1 MLWLQFFIASA
12 FIVVSG
18 FKIAKYGDVIAE
30 KTGLGKAWVGLILM
44 ASITS
49 LPELITGI
57 SSVTMVGVP
66 DIALGDI
73 MGSCVYNLAILAVM
87 DFFNKDVPIFKR
99 AYKGHF
105 LSSGFA
111 VVLIAVPVISIMFQG
126 YMPAIGHVGLYTP
139 VIIVLYLVGLKS
151 VYSAEKAAISEY
163 VDTTVEALD
172 YEDITLKRAVVHYVI
187 NAAVI
192 VAAATWLPFIAEGLA
207 ETTGLGSTFMGTV
220 FVAMTTSLPE
230 VAVSIAAVRLGAQDM
245 AIANM
250 LGSNMFNIVILAV
263 DDIFYTAGPLF
274 SSVGE
279 SHALTGVMAMVMT
292 AVVVIGLAFPKDRKV
307 FLRLGWETAS
317 LIALWGFTIYML
329 FATKGA
335 VS

>member
-1 MLWLQFFIASA
+1 MILWLQFFIASA
-12 FIVVSG
+12 FIVASG

-57 SSVTMVGVP
+57 SSVTMVGAP

-73 MGSCVYNLAILAVM
+73 MGSCVYNLVILAVM
-87 DFFNKDVPIFKR
+87 DALNKDVPIFKR

-126 YMPAIGHVGLYTP
+126 YMPSIGHVGLYTP
-139 VIIVLYLVGLKS
+139 IIIVLYLVGLKT
-151 VYSAEKAAISEY
+151 VYNSEKAAISEY
-163 VDTTVEALD
+163 VDTTVEALE
-172 YEDITLKRAVVHYVI
+172 YEGISLKSAIVHYVI
-187 NAAVI
+187 NAVVI
-192 VAAATWLPFIAEGLA
+192 VLAATWLPFIADGLA
-207 ETTGLGSTFMGTV
+207 ETTGLGGSFVGTV

-230 VAVSIAAVRLGAQDM
+230 VAVSIAAVRLGAHDM

-250 LGSNMFNIVILAV
+250 LGSNMFNVVILAV

-274 SSVGE
+274 ADVSE
-279 SHALTGVMAMVMT
+279 SHALTGLMAIVMT
-292 AVVVIGLAFPKDRKV
+292 AVVVIGLAYPKDKKV
-307 FLRLGWETAS
+307 FGRLGWDTAS
-317 LIALWGFTIYML
+317 LLGLWGLTIYML
-329 FATKGA
+329 YATSGA
-335 VS
+335 

>member
-1 MLWLQFFIASA
+1 MLWLQFFIVSV

-87 DFFNKDVPIFKR
+87 DVFNQDVPIFKR

-111 VVLIAVPVISIMFQG
+111 VVLIAVPVISILFKG
-126 YMPAIGHVGLYTP
+126 HMPAIGHVGLYTP
-139 VIIVLYLVGLKS
+139 VIIILYLVGLKS
-151 VYSAEKAAISEY
+151 VYSAEKVAISEY
-163 VDTTVEALD
+163 VDSTVEALD
-172 YEDITLKRAVVHYVI
+172 YEHITLKKALVHYVI
-187 NAAVI
+187 NAAII

-207 ETTGLGSTFMGTV
+207 GSTGLGNTFMGTV

-250 LGSNMFNIVILAV
+250 LGSNMFNIVILAI

-279 SHALTGVMAMVMT
+279 NNALTGVMAMVMT
-292 AVVVIGLAFPKDRKV
+292 AVVVIGLAFPRERKV

-317 LIALWGFTIYML
+317 LIVLWVATIYML
-329 FATKGA
+329 FASKGA
-335 VS
+335 VN

>member
-1 MLWLQFFIASA
+1 MLWLQFIIASA
-12 FIVVSG
+12 FIVYSG

-30 KTGLGKAWVGLILM
+30 KTGIGKAWVGLILM

-57 SSVTMVGVP
+57 SSVTIVGVP

-73 MGSCVYNLAILAVM
+73 MGSCIYNLAILAVM
-87 DFFNKDVPIFKR
+87 DACNKDVSIFKR

-105 LSSGFA
+105 LSSGFST
-111 VVLIAVPVISIMFQG
+111 VLIAVPVISIMFGG
-126 YMPAIGHVGLYTP
+126 YMPSIGHVGLYTP
-139 VIIVLYLVGLKS
+139 IIIIIYLVGLKS
-151 VYSAEKAAISEY
+151 VYNSEKAAISEY
-163 VDTTVEALD
+163 VDTTVGALEYD
-172 YEDITLKRAVVHYVI
+172 HITLKKAIVHYAI
-187 NAAVI
+187 NAGVI

-274 SSVGE
+274 ADVGDN
-279 SHALTGVMAMVMT
+279 HALTGLMAIVMG
-292 AVVVIGLAFPKDRKV
+292 AVVVIALAFPKEKKV
-307 FLRLGWETAS
+307 FGRLGWETAS
-317 LIALWGFTIYML
+317 LIGLWGLTIYML
-329 FATKGA
+329 FATRGA
-335 VS
+335 AS